1 MKTVYS
7 LQQFIAVLSGLGYFA
22 NSDTNSD
29 SLQNDPQPEQRK
41 GQSQRA
47 RDDLQL
53 AIRTFQAHY
62 GLPLTGEADQPTQEK
77 ARQLV
82 RNLHHGLKQTVSPD
96 LSISEFYGP
105 RTVSA
110 VQQFQAQRRLPVTGV
125 ATASVRSAIEEDLK
139 QQLRQ
144 ALGNAGNRHTHC
156 PCAN

>member
-1 MKTVYS
+1 MRTVYS

-22 NSDTNSD
+22 DQD
-29 SLQNDPQPEQRK
+29 SVQSSPPLGQGK
-41 GQSQRA
+41 GQGNLPN
-47 RDDLQL
+47 DNDLKL
-53 AIRTFQAHY
+53 AIRNFQAHS

-110 VQQFQAQRRLPVTGV
+110 VQQFQAQHRLPVTGV
-125 ATASVRSAIEEDLK
+125 ATASVRRAIEEDLK

-144 ALGNAGNRHTHC
+144 ALGSTGSRNTPC
-156 PCAN
+156 SCAN

>member
-1 MKTVYS
+1 MK
-7 LQQFIAVLSGLGYFA
+7 
-22 NSDTNSD
+22 
-29 SLQNDPQPEQRK
+29 
-41 GQSQRA
+41 
-47 RDDLQL
+47 L

-62 GLPLTGEADQPTQEK
+62 GLPLTGEADQLTQEK

-110 VQQFQAQRRLPVTGV
+110 VEKFQAQRKLPVTGV

-144 ALGNAGNRHTHC
+144 ALGRADNRRTPC

>member
-22 NSDTNSD
+22 DLD
-29 SLQNDPQPEQRK
+29 SVQNIPHPDHSKLVNDELK
-41 GQSQRA
+41 
-47 RDDLQL
+47 L

-96 LSISEFYGP
+96 LPISEFYGA

-110 VQQFQAQRRLPVTGV
+110 VQQFQTQHRLLVTGV
-125 ATASVRSAIEEDLK
+125 ATARVRRAIEEDLK
-139 QQLRQ
+139 QQIRQ
-144 ALGNAGNRHTHC
+144 ALGSTNGIPRHP
-156 PCAN
+156 PCFYAN

>member
-22 NSDTNSD
+22 NPDSVQSNPHPDQSNSA
-29 SLQNDPQPEQRK
+29 SNELK
-41 GQSQRA
+41 
-47 RDDLQL
+47 LV
-53 AIRTFQAHY
+53 IRTFQAHY

-82 RNLHHGLKQTVSPD
+82 RNLHHGLKQTVCPD
-96 LSISEFYGP
+96 LPISEFYGA

-125 ATASVRSAIEEDLK
+125 ATASVRRAIEEDLK
-139 QQLRQ
+139 RQLRQ
-144 ALGNAGNRHTHC
+144 ALGSANDIPRQT
-156 PCAN
+156 PCSYAN

>member
-22 NSDTNSD
+22 DQNGVRSNSHSAQ
-29 SLQNDPQPEQRK
+29 SK
-41 GQSQRA
+41 GQSSLLSE
-47 RDDLQL
+47 DLKL

-96 LSISEFYGP
+96 LPISEFYGP

-110 VQQFQAQRRLPVTGV
+110 VEQFQAQRRLPVTGV
-125 ATASVRSAIEEDLK
+125 ATASVRRAIEEDLK

-144 ALGNAGNRHTHC
+144 ALGSAGFQSTPC

>member
-22 NSDTNSD
+22 NPDGAQGSPYLEPGN
-29 SLQNDPQPEQRK
+29 
-41 GQSQRA
+41 GQSSLSSDA
-47 RDDLQL
+47 LKL

-82 RNLHHGLKQTVSPD
+82 RNLHHGLKQTVSAD

-105 RTVSA
+105 RTISA
-110 VQQFQAQRRLPVTGV
+110 VQRFQAQRRLPVTGV
-125 ATASVRSAIEEDLK
+125 ATASVRRAIEEDLK

-144 ALGNAGNRHTHC
+144 SLRSTGSRNTPC
-156 PCAN
+156 SCAN